1 MTLLLRNNLAII
13 HPVTVKGSSG
23 TGLIEIVKTLKKS
36 SSGDAYVNVP
46 GHKSHFDVRS

>member
-13 HPVTVKGSSG
+13 HPVTVKGNAG

-36 SSGDAYVNVP
+36 TAGDTYVNVP
-46 GHKSHFDVRS
+46 N